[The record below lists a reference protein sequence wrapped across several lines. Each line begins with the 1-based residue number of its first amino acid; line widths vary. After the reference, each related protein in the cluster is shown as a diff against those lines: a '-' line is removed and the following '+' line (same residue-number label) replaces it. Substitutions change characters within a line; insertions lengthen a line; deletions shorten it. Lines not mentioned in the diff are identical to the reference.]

1 MFFLETK
8 DGDKFF
14 TENGSDDRQEFAKI
28 LDEKLGQSSVE
39 LFDMLMDEISE
50 KNESLLKDTNKDLS
64 EIIQDMMALT
74 KAPEI
79 KPSDLLLLVVKIK
92 AVNLKIEDNM

>member
-1 MFFLETK
+1 MFYRETK
-8 DGDKFF
+8 DGDKYF
-14 TENGSDDRQEFAKI
+14 TENGSDDRLEFAKI
-28 LDEKLGQSSVE
+28 LEEKLGRSSAE

-64 EIIQDMMALT
+64 EVIQDLMALMQ
-74 KAPEI
+74 APEV

-92 AVNLKIEDNM
+92 AVNLKIEDTI

>member
-8 DGDKFF
+8 DGDKYF
-14 TENGSDDRQEFAKI
+14 TENGSDDRLEFAKI
-28 LDEKLGQSSVE
+28 LEEKLGRSSVE

-64 EIIQDMMALT
+64 AVIQDLMALMQ
-74 KAPEI
+74 APEV

-92 AVNLKIEDNM
+92 AVNLKIEDTM

>member
-14 TENGSDDRQEFAKI
+14 TENGSDDRHEFAKI
-28 LDEKLGQSSVE
+28 LEEKLGQSSVE
-39 LFDMLMDEISE
+39 LFDMLMDDASE
-50 KNESLLKDTNKDLS
+50 TNESLLKDTNKDLG
-64 EIIQDMMALT
+64 EIIQDMMTLM